1 MPQNA
6 MPQLRDLAYARSG
19 DKGDVSNIGLIAQS
33 PEAYEIL
40 REYLTPDRIKG
51 HFGPMVKGDVEVY
64 EMPNIH
70 VLQIVMRRALEGG
83 ATRNLRFDQTGKAMG
98 TALLRLPVPVEFE
111 LLPDGRRVPVR
122 AFAVAG
128 WGA

>member
-1 MPQNA
+1 MN
-6 MPQLRDLAYARSG
+6 LLKDLAYARSG
-19 DKGDVSNIGLIAQS
+19 DKGDVSNIGVIAHS

-40 REYLTPDRIKG
+40 REYLTPERIKA
-51 HFGPMVKGDVEVY
+51 HFGTMVKGDVEVY

-70 VLQIVMRRALEGG
+70 VLQVVMRRALEGG

-111 LLPDGRRVPVR
+111 ALADGRLVPILTLASTSPR
-122 AFAVAG
+122 
-128 WGA
+128 